1 MIVGLGNPGREYEAT
16 RHNMGFMV
24 VDLLASG
31 SRKTFL
37 PGKGEYYFTKMRH
50 AGEDLTLMKPTT
62 FMNNSGIAVRD
73 AMERFDVDITD
84 LLIAYDDFN
93 IPLGKLRL
101 RKGGSDG
108 GHNGIYSVIYH
119 LNDDRFPR
127 LRCGI
132 GTGEVMPGRDMAGFV
147 LSEFAQD
154 ELAEVRT
161 MTENAAEAAL
171 TFVRSGIQTAMNK
184 FN

>member
-24 VDLLASG
+24 VDLLASRA
-31 SRKTFL
+31 RKTFL
-37 PGKGEYYFTKMRH
+37 PGKGEYYFAKLRH
-50 AGEDLTLMKPTT
+50 SGEDITLMKPTT

-73 AMERFDVDITD
+73 AVERFDVDITD
-84 LLIAYDDFN
+84 LLIVYDDFN
-93 IPLGKLRL
+93 IPLGKLRM

-119 LNDDRFPR
+119 LNDDGFPR
-127 LRCGI
+127 LRCGV
-132 GTGEVMPGRDMAGFV
+132 GTGEVVPGRDMAGFV
-147 LSEFAQD
+147 LSEFD
-154 ELAEVRT
+154 ESELGEVRG

-171 TFVRSGIQTAMNK
+171 TFVRSGIQAAMNK